1 MIDIDKSIDSKQ
13 INILEEGIGKKLNRV
28 EYADVM
34 TDDTSWN
41 TIRLHF
47 EGLSIDIN
55 CFLEPL
61 PEDEVSNY
69 EEYGIIGI
77 HKVPTNEK
85 LEVKGFSSETSIK
98 SILKTVRSIHVINS
112 TIKVFDNSKLCSTKT
127 ITKAIVFD
135 FGDEMLAIDR
145 QIFYEEVLTF
155 KFGTNLNELIYDDSE
170 SWESGEEDD
179 ITFEYSLERIEL

>member
-13 INILEEGIGKKLNRV
+13 INILKEGIGKKLNRV

-34 TDDTSWN
+34 TEDTSWN

-47 EGLSIDIN
+47 EDLSIDIN

-61 PEDEVSNY
+61 PEDEVPNY
-69 EEYGIIGI
+69 EEYGIIGVL
-77 HKVPTNEK
+77 KVPTNEK

-98 SILKTVRSIHVINS
+98 SILKTVRSIQVINS
-112 TIKVFDNSKLCSTKT
+112 IIKVFDNSKLYSSKT

-145 QIFYEEVLTF
+145 QVFYDEVLTF
-155 KFGTNLNELIYDDSE
+155 KFGTNLNDLIYDDSE
-170 SWESGEEDD
+170 SWETDEEDD